1 MDKFNEFEKGILEN
15 TIYSNKELNKFILD
29 LERKYCVI
37 DEIMF
42 FNNLVNFSKNVQIP
56 YHKWFKYREGYSHT
70 LIKEL
75 LNRSNISKNEYILDP
90 FCGSGT
96 TVVEGAIN
104 GFSGLGIDI
113 NPMSAHIS
121 KVKAR
126 YYNNVEKNEIKNTIE
141 LLTFKEYK
149 FEDIQVSEGI
159 EEVRKYF
166 NENNFNQLMVIREHI
181 NKFKNNKKIYDI
193 LFVAYLCIIEDV
205 SDRKRDGNGL
215 KTDKSKVED
224 VYDFYRLKLYSM
236 LDDIFSDKIDKG
248 VKVDVVSGSAM
259 ELDKYVEEFNK
270 VSGLSLGSI
279 IYSPPYANSF
289 DYFESYKLEI
299 ILGGFVDNMK
309 EINNYRDKAIKS
321 FIRKKEETISE
332 FKFVNDIAEEIENT
346 IPIKEAKTGK
356 RDSRTR
362 KVPQMIKG
370 YFEDMAKVIIKSSK
384 VLKKGK
390 KCYIVVDQSSY
401 LGKIVP
407 TDLFLAYIGEL
418 YGFKVNEIIV
428 CRNAKTSGQQL
439 SSYPYL
445 KTMLRE
451 SIVVLEKI

>member
-1 MDKFNEFEKGILEN
+1 MDKFNAFEKGILEN
-15 TIYSNKELNKFILD
+15 TIYDNKELNQFILE
-29 LERKYCVI
+29 LEKKYCVI

-75 LNRSNISKNEYILDP
+75 LKRCNISKDEYVLDP

-96 TVVEGAIN
+96 TIVEGVIN

-113 NPMSAHIS
+113 NPMSAYVS
-121 KVKAR
+121 KIKAR
-126 YYNNVEKNEIKNTIE
+126 YYSDKEKNEIKTAIE
-141 LLTFKEYK
+141 LLNFKKYRYEY
-149 FEDIQVSEGI
+149 IQTNDGI

-166 NENNFNQLMVIREHI
+166 SENNFNQLMVIRKAI
-181 NKFKNNKKIYDI
+181 SNFKNDKKIYDV
-193 LFVAYLCIIEDV
+193 LFVGYLCIIEDV

-215 KTDKSKVED
+215 KSDKSKVEN
-224 VYDFYRLKLYSM
+224 VYDFYKLKLSSII
-236 LDDIFSDKIDKG
+236 DDIFSDKIDENI
-248 VKVDVVSGSAM
+248 KVNVVSGSAM
-259 ELDKYVEEFNK
+259 DLDKYVEKFSK

-279 IYSPPYANSF
+279 MYSPPYANSF

-299 ILGGFVDNMK
+299 ILGEFVDNMK
-309 EINNYRDKAIKS
+309 EINDYRDKAVKS
-321 FIRKKEETISE
+321 FVRKKEEKISE
-332 FKFVNDIAEEIENT
+332 FKFVNDIAEEIENA

-370 YFEDMAKVIIKSSK
+370 YFEDMAQVIMKSSK
-384 VLKKGK
+384 VLESGK
-390 KCYIVVDQSSY
+390 RCYIVVDQSSY

-407 TDLFLAYIGEL
+407 TDLFLARIGEL

-439 SSYPYL
+439 SAYPYL

>member
-1 MDKFNEFEKGILEN
+1 M
-15 TIYSNKELNKFILD
+15 
-29 LERKYCVI
+29 
-37 DEIMF
+37 
-42 FNNLVNFSKNVQIP
+42 
-56 YHKWFKYREGYSHT
+56 
-70 LIKEL
+70 
-75 LNRSNISKNEYILDP
+75 
-90 FCGSGT
+90 
-96 TVVEGAIN
+96 
-104 GFSGLGIDI
+104 
-113 NPMSAHIS
+113 
-121 KVKAR
+121 
-126 YYNNVEKNEIKNTIE
+126 
-141 LLTFKEYK
+141 TF
-149 FEDIQVSEGI
+149 
-159 EEVRKYF
+159 
-166 NENNFNQLMVIREHI
+166 
-181 NKFKNNKKIYDI
+181 NNKKIYDI

-332 FKFVNDIAEEIENT
+332 FKFVNDIEETISEFKFVNDIAEEIENT
-346 IPIKEAKTGK
+346 IPIKESKTGK

-370 YFEDMAKVIIKSSK
+370 YFEDMTKVIIKSSK

-451 SIVVLEKI
+451 SIIVLEKI